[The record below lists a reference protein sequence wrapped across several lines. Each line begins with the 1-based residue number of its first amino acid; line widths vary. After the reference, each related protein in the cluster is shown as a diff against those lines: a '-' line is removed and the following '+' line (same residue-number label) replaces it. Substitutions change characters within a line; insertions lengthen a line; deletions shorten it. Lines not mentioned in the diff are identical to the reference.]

1 MITLHEN
8 GKIWKL
14 YLRGMYSHIRSEK
27 EFRSM
32 IDKAIT
38 RYENNPNTAEY
49 GKALRRMPIL
59 QVAGEIFGLISQKK
73 LIK

>member
-1 MITLHEN
+1 MVTLHESN
-8 GKIWKL
+8 KVWRL

-27 EFRSM
+27 EFRAM
-32 IDKAIT
+32 IDKTIT
-38 RYENNPNTAEY
+38 RYESNPNTAEY

-73 LIK
+73 LIR